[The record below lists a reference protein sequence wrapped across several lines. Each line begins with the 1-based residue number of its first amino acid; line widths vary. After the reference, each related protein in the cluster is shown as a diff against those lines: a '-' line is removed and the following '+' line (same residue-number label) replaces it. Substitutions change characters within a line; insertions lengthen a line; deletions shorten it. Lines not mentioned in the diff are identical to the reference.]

1 MSGSQNS
8 RPVGDV
14 AEHVADPQS
23 AARQYVRRRED
34 LAPQRFTPWTQIAM
48 TVPSASGLCWM
59 VCFIDGDIEIW
70 RVDDVAAHK
79 VAWPE
84 MGGDAVFTAD
94 EYRYLAAR
102 RDGRLVT
109 IGAGDAPQ
117 IHPVS
122 FRIDAEGGAIEIGGP
137 RIRDSQ
143 KYRNI
148 RRDPRVSLI
157 VDDETAPLQGSDAAG
172 ARGVQIRGMAEL
184 SERPPPAPGMGTDVI
199 LIRPVRIDAWN
210 VAQPGHYSRFVT

>member
-1 MSGSQNS
+1 MSGADQLS
-8 RPVGDV
+8 
-14 AEHVADPQS
+14 DPQS
-23 AARQYVRRRED
+23 AVGHYVRRRD
-34 LAPQRFTPWTQIAM
+34 SAVPQRFTPWAHIAM

-117 IHPVS
+117 IHPVT
-122 FRIDAEGGAIEIGGP
+122 FRIDADG
-137 RIRDSQ
+137 
-143 KYRNI
+143 
-148 RRDPRVSLI
+148 
-157 VDDETAPLQGSDAAG
+157 
-172 ARGVQIRGMAEL
+172 
-184 SERPPPAPGMGTDVI
+184 
-199 LIRPVRIDAWN
+199 
-210 VAQPGHYSRFVT
+210 

>member
-1 MSGSQNS
+1 
-8 RPVGDV
+8 
-14 AEHVADPQS
+14 
-23 AARQYVRRRED
+23 
-34 LAPQRFTPWTQIAM
+34 
-48 TVPSASGLCWM
+48 
-59 VCFIDGDIEIW
+59 
-70 RVDDVAAHK
+70 
-79 VAWPE
+79 

-122 FRIDAEGGAIEIGGP
+122 FRIDADGGAIEIGGP
-137 RIRDSQ
+137 RIRDTQ

-157 VDDETAPLQGSDAAG
+157 VDDETAPLQGSYAAG
-172 ARGVQIRGMAEL
+172 ARGVQIRGTAEL
-184 SERPPPAPGMGTDVI
+184 SERPPPAPGMGTDII

-210 VAQPGHYSRFVT
+210 LAQPGHYSRFVT

>member
-1 MSGSQNS
+1 MIAAKRLLWAGHPGPSPRIPASLLD
-8 RPVGDV
+8 RLDPHHGDATV
-14 AEHVADPQS
+14 DIANAS
-23 AARQYVRRRED
+23 AAADNRRRG
-34 LAPQRFTPWTQIAM
+34 PHWSPGQ
-48 TVPSASGLCWM
+48 
-59 VCFIDGDIEIW
+59 
-70 RVDDVAAHK
+70 HK

-122 FRIDAEGGAIEIGGP
+122 FRIDADGGAIEIGGP
-137 RIRDSQ
+137 RIRDTQ

-148 RRDPRVSLI
+148 RGP
-157 VDDETAPLQGSDAAG
+157 QGVPD
-172 ARGVQIRGMAEL
+172 
-184 SERPPPAPGMGTDVI
+184 
-199 LIRPVRIDAWN
+199 
-210 VAQPGHYSRFVT
+210 SR